1 MNPNAN
7 LSEPKKEQENAAL
20 QRRPY
25 ATPKLRKL
33 GSVRDLTLGSNGL
46 KVDGGVT
53 FRMM

>member
-1 MNPNAN
+1 MNPISNP
-7 LSEPKKEQENAAL
+7 SEPKKGQEADPLRAY
-20 QRRPY
+20 Q
-25 ATPKLRKL
+25 APKLRKL